1 MTYGDQALASHT
13 RKGKRNKKPSSPKKF
28 QRAEEIT
35 QISDVFVIRKWD
47 TFLGIVPSFRD
58 QGKIKEVKVIVFI

>member
-13 RKGKRNKKPSSPKKF
+13 RKGKRNKKTSSPKKF

-35 QISDVFVIRKWD
+35 QISDVYV
-47 TFLGIVPSFRD
+47 V
-58 QGKIKEVKVIVFI
+58 